1 MNEIN
6 NIEKVKQFWNFRPC
20 NVKHSD
26 KPINTKEYYDEVE
39 KKKYFVEPHIL
50 KFAEFEKYKNK
61 NVLEIGCGIGTDSI
75 NFVRN
80 GANLTTIDLSEKS
93 VEICKKRFEIFNL
106 NAHIICGDCEKIDTI
121 LEKQKFD
128 LIYSFG
134 VIHHSPEPSKI
145 IEGIQKYCNEQTRI
159 KIMLYSFISFKTLEA
174 WIQYGWK
181 FNFNFRKTIEYYA
194 EAQFGCPVAKTYTK
208 KDLNSLF
215 RNFEIVSIKKDH
227 IFPYKINDYIKQ
239 KYNKRFIFKVFPKN
253 IFQKLESI
261 LGWHWLI
268 ELKIKNEK

>member
-159 KIMLYSFISFKTLEA
+159 KIMLYSFISFKTSFSVVSGIA
-174 WIQYGWK
+174 
-181 FNFNFRKTIEYYA
+181 T
-194 EAQFGCPVAKTYTK
+194 TK
-208 KDLNSLF
+208 PPI
-215 RNFEIVSIKKDH
+215 NFERKIREICNSI
-227 IFPYKINDYIKQ
+227 IGLPQIIINTLPGSLVD
-239 KYNKRFIFKVFPKN
+239 
-253 IFQKLESI
+253 SI
-261 LGWHWLI
+261 LAWRITKLSNI
-268 ELKIKNEK
+268 MN